1 LPAVPLRLRAKKL
14 HPDAKLPCFAHGP
27 DEDAGMDLYA
37 VEEVTLAPGGR
48 ASVGCGIALEIPP
61 GYEGQVRP
69 RSGLAAKYGVTLV
82 NAPGTIDPGYRG
94 EVRVL
99 MINLGSEPYWVQP
112 GERVAQLVV
121 GAYAAPEWQ
130 WAENLDDS
138 DRSGGGFGS
147 TGT

>member
-1 LPAVPLRLRAKKL
+1 
-14 HPDAKLPCFAHGP
+14 
-27 DEDAGMDLYA
+27 MDLYA
-37 VEEVTLAPGGR
+37 VEEAMLAPGGR

-69 RSGLAAKYGVTLV
+69 RSGLAAKHGVTLI

-99 MINLGSEPYWVQP
+99 MINLSREAYLVKP
-112 GERVAQLVV
+112 GERVAQLVI

-130 WAENLDDS
+130 WSETLDDS
-138 DRSGGGFGS
+138 DRSEGGFGS
-147 TGT
+147 TGA